1 MKEKGQ
7 NSKTKDKE
15 ESEGA
20 AESVLHSLGQIIPG
34 LGGIIEGLERS
45 DAIQQRLST
54 INKEI
59 ERQLKEA
66 PLKEVGQEGIRTTII
81 PPRTTLRSRQP
92 PSRAQAP
99 PLKKQKEVIV
109 DVFDEGDHVKVIA
122 ELPGVTG
129 EDIRTEV
136 RGSILVISA
145 MGISQEYYKEVALPC
160 AVKGEL
166 DSSYKNG
173 VLQVKAKKCDRR

>member
-59 ERQLKEA
+59 ERQLREA
-66 PLKEVGQEGIRTTII
+66 PFKEVGQDGVRRTII
-81 PPRTTLRSRQP
+81 PPRTTLRNLQPASRIET
-92 PSRAQAP
+92 P
-99 PLKKQKEVIV
+99 PLKKQREVTV
-109 DVFDEGDHVKVIA
+109 DIFDEGDYIKIIA
-122 ELPGVTG
+122 ELPGLAE

-136 RGSILVISA
+136 MGSILTISA
-145 MGISQEYYKEVALPC
+145 TGISREYYKEVTLPC
-160 AVKGEL
+160 PVKGEL
-166 DSSYKNG
+166 DSSYRNG
-173 VLQVKAKKCDRR
+173 VLQLKAEKN

>member
-59 ERQLKEA
+59 ERQLREA
-66 PLKEVGQEGIRTTII
+66 PLKKVGQEGVRRTII
-81 PPRTTLRSRQP
+81 PPGTTLRSRQP
-92 PSRAQAP
+92 PSGAQAP

-122 ELPGVTG
+122 ELPGVT
-129 EDIRTEV
+129 EKDIKTEV
-136 RGSILVISA
+136 KGNVLVISA
-145 MGISQEYYKEVALPC
+145 TGISREYYKEVTLPC
-160 AVKGEL
+160 PVKGEL
-166 DSSYKNG
+166 DASYKNG
-173 VLQVKAKKCDRR
+173 VLQLKAEKI

>member
-59 ERQLKEA
+59 ERQLREA
-66 PLKEVGQEGIRTTII
+66 PFKEVGQDRVRRTII
-81 PPRTTLRSRQP
+81 PPRTTLRNLQPASRIET
-92 PSRAQAP
+92 P
-99 PLKKQKEVIV
+99 PLKKQREVTV
-109 DVFDEGDHVKVIA
+109 DIFDEGDYIKIIA
-122 ELPGVTG
+122 ELPGLAE

-136 RGSILVISA
+136 MGSILTISA
-145 MGISQEYYKEVALPC
+145 TGISREYYKEVTLPC
-160 AVKGEL
+160 PVKGEL
-166 DSSYKNG
+166 DSSYRNG
-173 VLQVKAKKCDRR
+173 VLQLKAEKN